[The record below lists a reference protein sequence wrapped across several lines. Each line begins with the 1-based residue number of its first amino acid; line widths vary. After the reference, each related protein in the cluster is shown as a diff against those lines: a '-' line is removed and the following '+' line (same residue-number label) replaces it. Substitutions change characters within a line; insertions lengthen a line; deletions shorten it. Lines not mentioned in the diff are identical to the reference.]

1 MSSSDIENL
10 QTKLSR
16 FNIKQL
22 RAYVKNNKLN
32 IKDRSSEGLRKKII
46 KASQR
51 KNNNLTHK
59 YQVVA
64 VASGFETPPQKTT
77 NYNSPKKTIQI
88 ISDEKIH
95 KKPGCY
101 RKVAKN
107 LQHVEGF
114 HNLPKPIEK
123 LPIYKPTKTV
133 FKKTA
138 INNKK
143 QSHLILLLCLGICL
157 GICISSIP
165 VVLKNKSTELIAID
179 KSFKQF
185 DNVTFEMYNIINTI
199 MNKIY
204 MFCVKN
210 PAHDIYI
217 NSYWLGLPESNICSQ
232 LAGTDSGFF
241 DVESHNKEQCYNMI
255 QRRLLRIEMLIKYSW
270 TISIIIFIIFTLP
283 NLIRYFIE
291 KRITYSKSIED
302 NNKFNTLIKALQA

>member
-77 NYNSPKKTIQI
+77 NYNSPKKTIQT
-88 ISDEKIH
+88 ISDEKIY
-95 KKPGCY
+95 KRPGCY
-101 RKVAKN
+101 LKVAKN

-123 LPIYKPTKTV
+123 LPIYKPTKTMPGRKAPRNISPALV
-133 FKKTA
+133 DDTEKA
-138 INNKK
+138 PGILNSPVNNLY
-143 QSHLILLLCLGICL
+143 SDCLI
-157 GICISSIP
+157 
-165 VVLKNKSTELIAID
+165 VLATSEA
-179 KSFKQF
+179 
-185 DNVTFEMYNIINTI
+185 
-199 MNKIY
+199 
-204 MFCVKN
+204 
-210 PAHDIYI
+210 
-217 NSYWLGLPESNICSQ
+217 
-232 LAGTDSGFF
+232 LA
-241 DVESHNKEQCYNMI
+241 N
-255 QRRLLRIEMLIKYSW
+255 
-270 TISIIIFIIFTLP
+270 
-283 NLIRYFIE
+283 
-291 KRITYSKSIED
+291 
-302 NNKFNTLIKALQA
+302 